1 MKKFFYAVSAIIV
14 IVIAGS
20 FLITSGVLVEIDG
33 VGPMSAQPV
42 PAAAIEERGNRQA
55 AAAATIG
62 EPVDKQILFGDL
74 HVHTTYSF
82 DAFLSSLPMMN
93 DSGSHPLGNA
103 CDFARYC
110 SALDFWSI
118 NDHAEAL
125 TSNRWQETISAIQQC
140 NAVSESSPVPDTV
153 AFLGWE
159 WSQVGR
165 TPDEH
170 FGHKNVIF
178 LETDADK
185 VPTRPIHS
193 GGLARIGLR
202 GLSKATSLRLFA
214 LDPNRRML
222 EFAEYLAELR
232 AEPDCGPD
240 ESVRDLPSDCAE
252 GADTPEKLFAKLD
265 DWGFPSMVI
274 PHGTTWGFYTPGG
287 STWDKQLQGGM
298 HDEDKQFLLEMFSGH
313 GNSEEYRD
321 FRAIVLNEAGQ
332 PVCPAA
338 TDNYLPSCQR
348 AGQIIQER
356 CLLSGAGAKECEHR
370 AALARQDYVNLGNG
384 GHVAVSG
391 EEAAD
396 WLDAGQCKDCFLPA
410 FNYRPGGAAQYILAI
425 TNFDDPANPRRFR
438 FGFMA
443 SSDNHRA
450 RPGTG
455 YKEFFRKGMTEAV
468 GPRNWRGERA
478 FRARE
483 PEPMPYSEAVFLP
496 QQADIDLEL
505 IETGSPRR
513 TVDVPPLLLMERER
527 QASFF
532 TTGGL
537 IAVHAPSRDR
547 AAIWNSME
555 AKEVYGTSGERIL
568 LWFDLLNAPAGE
580 TVVMGGAA
588 NMNAAP
594 QFEVRAIGAFEQLP
608 GCPDYAVNN
617 LGPERLEDLCRG
629 ECYNPSDV
637 RKTINRIEVV
647 RVLPQIEPGE
657 NVRQLIQDP
666 WKILPCSP
674 DPNGCTATFSDEEYA
689 SLGRDAVYY
698 VRAIEEPSLTVN
710 ADNLR
715 CEYDD
720 AGNCI
725 KVNMCYGGRRTPDE
739 DDCLAL
745 SEERA
750 WSSPIFVDWLP
761 PASVANEAA
770 GD

>member
-1 MKKFFYAVSAIIV
+1 MKKLLVALAALAIIAV
-14 IVIAGS
+14 AAS

-33 VGPMSAQPV
+33 IGPMSDQPV
-42 PAAAIEERGNRQA
+42 PAAAVEKRGTQQA
-55 AAAATIG
+55 TAASNIG
-62 EPVDKQILFGDL
+62 GGEKQILFGDL

-125 TSNRWQETISAIQQC
+125 TPKRWQETIGAIQQC
-140 NAVSESSPVPDTV
+140 NAVGESGPVPDTV

-165 TPDEH
+165 VPDEH

-193 GGLARIGLR
+193 GGLAREGLR
-202 GLSKATSLRLFA
+202 GLSTATSLRLFA

-222 EFAEYLAELR
+222 EFAEYLSEMR
-232 AEPDCGPD
+232 AVPDCEPAD
-240 ESVRDLPSDCAE
+240 SVRDMPADCVE
-252 GADTPEKLFAKLD
+252 GADTPDVLFAKLD
-265 DWGFPSMVI
+265 DWGFESIVI
-274 PHGTTWGFYTPGG
+274 PHGTTWGFYTPGA
-287 STWDKQLQGGM
+287 STWDKQLAGKM
-298 HDEDKQFLLEMFSGH
+298 HDEDRQFLLEMFSGH

-321 FRAIVLNEAGQ
+321 FRAVAVNEAGQ
-332 PVCPAA
+332 PVCPEPSQ
-338 TDNYLPSCQR
+338 NYLPSCHR
-348 AGQIIQER
+348 AGQIIQDR
-356 CLLSGAGAKECEHR
+356 CLLGGESAEECEQR
-370 AALARQDYVNLGNG
+370 AARARQDYINLGNG
-384 GHVAVSG
+384 GHVAVTG
-391 EEAAD
+391 ESAAD
-396 WLDAGQCKDCFLPA
+396 WLDAGQCKDCYLPA
-410 FNYRPGGAAQYILAI
+410 FNYRPGGAAQYIMAI
-425 TNFDDPANPRRFR
+425 TNFDDPQNPRRFR

-468 GPRNWRGERA
+468 GPSNWRGERA
-478 FRARE
+478 FRMAE
-483 PEPMPYSEAVFLP
+483 TEMPPYSEAIDLP
-496 QQADIDLEL
+496 QQGGIDMEL

-513 TVDVPPLLLMERER
+513 TIDAPPLLLMERER

-547 AAIWNSME
+547 RAIWDSME
-555 AKEVYGTSGERIL
+555 AKEVYATSGERIL
-568 LWFDLLNAPAGE
+568 LWFDLVNAPGGD
-580 TVVMGGAA
+580 TVVMGGEAS
-588 NMNAAP
+588 MNEAP
-594 QFEVRAIGAFEQLP
+594 RFEVRAVGAFEQLP

-617 LGPERLEDLCRG
+617 LGPERLDALCRG

-637 RKTINRIEVV
+637 RKTINRVEVV
-647 RVLPQIEPGE
+647 RILPQTDPGE
-657 NVRQLIQDP
+657 NVRDLIEDP
-666 WKILPCSP
+666 WKVLPCAP
-674 DPNGCTATFSDEEYA
+674 DRDGCTVTFSDEDYA
-689 SLGRDAVYY
+689 TLGRDAVYY

-720 AGNCI
+720 KGNCI
-725 KVNMCYGGRRTPDE
+725 KVNMCYGGRQTPDD
-739 DDCLAL
+739 DDCLAI

-750 WSSPIFVDWLP
+750 WSSPIFVDWQRAP
-761 PASVANEAA
+761 GTAPEAA

>member
-1 MKKFFYAVSAIIV
+1 MKTLRVALAAIAIIAV
-14 IVIAGS
+14 LGL
-20 FLITSGVLVEIDG
+20 FLITSGVLVEVDG
-33 VGPMSAQPV
+33 TGPMSDKPV
-42 PAAAIEERGNRQA
+42 PAAAVEQRSLQQA
-55 AAAATIG
+55 TAASAVGGG
-62 EPVDKQILFGDL
+62 EKQILFGDL

-125 TSNRWQETISAIQQC
+125 TPKRWQETIAAIQQC
-140 NAVSESSPVPDTV
+140 NAVGESGPVPDTV

-165 TPDEH
+165 VPDEH

-178 LETDADK
+178 LETDADR

-193 GGLARIGLR
+193 GGLARQGLR
-202 GLSKATSLRLFA
+202 GLSAGTSLRLFA

-222 EFAEYLAELR
+222 EFAEYLSEMR
-232 AEPDCGPD
+232 AVPDCEPAD
-240 ESVRDLPSDCAE
+240 SVRDMPADCVE
-252 GADTPEKLFAKLD
+252 GADTPDVLFAKLD
-265 DWGFPSMVI
+265 DWGFASMVI
-274 PHGTTWGFYTPGG
+274 PHGTTWGFYTPGA
-287 STWDKQLQGGM
+287 STWDKQLAGRM
-298 HDEDKQFLLEMFSGH
+298 HDEDRQFLLEMFSGH

-321 FRAIVLNEAGQ
+321 FRAVALNEAGQ
-332 PVCPAA
+332 PVCPEPSA
-338 TDNYLPSCQR
+338 DYLPSCHR
-348 AGQIIQER
+348 AGQIIQDR
-356 CLLSGAGAKECEHR
+356 CLLGGESAQECEQR
-370 AALARQDYVNLGNG
+370 AARARQDYINLGNG
-384 GHVAVSG
+384 GHVAVTG
-391 EEAAD
+391 ESAAD

-410 FNYRPGGAAQYILAI
+410 FNYRPGGAAQYIMAI

-468 GPRNWRGERA
+468 GPRNRRGERA
-478 FRARE
+478 FSMHEKDTPAF
-483 PEPMPYSEAVFLP
+483 SEAIDLP
-496 QQADIDLEL
+496 QQGGINIDL

-513 TVDVPPLLLMERER
+513 TIDAPPLLLMERER

-537 IAVHAPSRDR
+537 IAVHSPSKDR
-547 AAIWNSME
+547 RAIWDSME
-555 AKEVYGTSGERIL
+555 AREVYATSGERIL
-568 LWFDLLNAPAGE
+568 LWFDLLNAPSGD
-580 TVVMGGAA
+580 TVVMGGEAR
-588 NMNAAP
+588 MNDAP
-594 QFEVRAIGAFEQLP
+594 QFEVRAIGSFEQLP

-617 LGPERLEDLCRG
+617 LGPERLDALCRG
-629 ECYNPSDV
+629 ECYNPSDT

-647 RVLPQIEPGE
+647 RILPQTVPGE
-657 NVRQLIQDP
+657 NVRNLIEDP
-666 WKILPCSP
+666 WKVLPCPP
-674 DPNGCTATFSDEEYA
+674 DRDGCTVTFSDEEY
-689 SLGRDAVYY
+689 STLGRDAVYY

-725 KVNMCYGGRRTPDE
+725 KVNICYGGRQTPDD

-750 WSSPIFVDWLP
+750 WSSPIFVDWRR
-761 PASVANEAA
+761 EATAVIDTA

>member
-1 MKKFFYAVSAIIV
+1 MKKLLVALAALAIIAV
-14 IVIAGS
+14 AAS

-33 VGPMSAQPV
+33 IGPMSDQPV
-42 PAAAIEERGNRQA
+42 PAAAVQKRGTQQA
-55 AAAATIG
+55 TAASNIG
-62 EPVDKQILFGDL
+62 GGEKQILFGDL

-125 TSNRWQETISAIQQC
+125 TPKRWQETIGAIQQC
-140 NAVSESSPVPDTV
+140 NAVGESGPVPDTV

-165 TPDEH
+165 VPDEH

-193 GGLARIGLR
+193 GGLAREGLR
-202 GLSKATSLRLFA
+202 GLSTATSLRLFA

-222 EFAEYLAELR
+222 EFAEYLSEMR
-232 AEPDCGPD
+232 AVPDCEPAD
-240 ESVRDLPSDCAE
+240 SVRDMPADCVE
-252 GADTPEKLFAKLD
+252 GADTPDVLFAKLD
-265 DWGFPSMVI
+265 DWGFESIVI
-274 PHGTTWGFYTPGG
+274 PHGTTWGFYTPGA
-287 STWDKQLQGGM
+287 STWDKQLAGKM
-298 HDEDKQFLLEMFSGH
+298 HDEDRQFLLEMFSGH

-321 FRAIVLNEAGQ
+321 FRAVAINAAGQ
-332 PVCPAA
+332 PVCPEPSQ
-338 TDNYLPSCQR
+338 NYLPSCHR
-348 AGQIIQER
+348 AGQIIQDR
-356 CLLSGAGAKECEHR
+356 CLLGGESAEECEQR
-370 AALARQDYVNLGNG
+370 AARARQDYINLGNG
-384 GHVAVSG
+384 GHVAVTG
-391 EEAAD
+391 ESAAD
-396 WLDAGQCKDCFLPA
+396 WLDAGQCKDCYLPA
-410 FNYRPGGAAQYILAI
+410 FNYRPGGAAQYIMAI
-425 TNFDDPANPRRFR
+425 TNFDDPQNPRRFR

-468 GPRNWRGERA
+468 GPSNWRGERA
-478 FRARE
+478 FRMAE
-483 PEPMPYSEAVFLP
+483 TETPPYSEAIDLP
-496 QQADIDLEL
+496 QQGGIDMEL

-513 TVDVPPLLLMERER
+513 TIDAPPLLLMERER

-547 AAIWNSME
+547 RAIWDSME
-555 AKEVYGTSGERIL
+555 AKEVYATSGERIL
-568 LWFDLLNAPAGE
+568 LWFDLVNAPGGD
-580 TVVMGGAA
+580 TVVMGGEAS
-588 NMNAAP
+588 MNEAP
-594 QFEVRAIGAFEQLP
+594 RFEVRAVGAFEQLP

-617 LGPERLEDLCRG
+617 LGPERLDALCRG

-637 RKTINRIEVV
+637 RKTINRVEVV
-647 RVLPQIEPGE
+647 RILPQTDPGE
-657 NVRQLIQDP
+657 NVRDLIEDP
-666 WKILPCSP
+666 WKVLPCAP
-674 DPNGCTATFSDEEYA
+674 DRDGCTVTFSDEDYA
-689 SLGRDAVYY
+689 TLGRDAVYY

-720 AGNCI
+720 KGNCI
-725 KVNMCYGGRRTPDE
+725 KVNMCYGGRQTPDD
-739 DDCLAL
+739 DDCLAI

-750 WSSPIFVDWLP
+750 WSSPIFVDWQRAP
-761 PASVANEAA
+761 GTAPEAA

>member
-1 MKKFFYAVSAIIV
+1 MKKLLVALAALAIIAV
-14 IVIAGS
+14 AAS

-33 VGPMSAQPV
+33 IGPMSDQPV
-42 PAAAIEERGNRQA
+42 PAAAVEKRGTQQA
-55 AAAATIG
+55 TAASNIG
-62 EPVDKQILFGDL
+62 GGEKQILFGDL

-125 TSNRWQETISAIQQC
+125 TPKRWQETIGAIQQC
-140 NAVSESSPVPDTV
+140 NAVGESGPVPDTV

-165 TPDEH
+165 VPDEH

-193 GGLARIGLR
+193 GGLAREGLR
-202 GLSKATSLRLFA
+202 GLSTATSLRLFA

-222 EFAEYLAELR
+222 EFAEYLSEMR
-232 AEPDCGPD
+232 AVPDCEPAD
-240 ESVRDLPSDCAE
+240 SVRDMPADCVE
-252 GADTPEKLFAKLD
+252 GADTPDVLFAKLD
-265 DWGFPSMVI
+265 DWGFESIVI
-274 PHGTTWGFYTPGG
+274 PHGTTWGFYTPGA
-287 STWDKQLQGGM
+287 STWDKQLAGKM
-298 HDEDKQFLLEMFSGH
+298 HDEDRQFLLEMFSGH

-321 FRAIVLNEAGQ
+321 FRAVAINAAGQ
-332 PVCPAA
+332 PVCPEPSQ
-338 TDNYLPSCQR
+338 NYLPSCHR
-348 AGQIIQER
+348 AGQIIQDR
-356 CLLSGAGAKECEHR
+356 CLLGGESAEECEQR
-370 AALARQDYVNLGNG
+370 AARARQDYINLGNG
-384 GHVAVSG
+384 GHVAVTG
-391 EEAAD
+391 ESAAD
-396 WLDAGQCKDCFLPA
+396 WLDAGQCKDCYLPA
-410 FNYRPGGAAQYILAI
+410 FNYRPGGAAQYIMAI
-425 TNFDDPANPRRFR
+425 TNFDDPQNPRRFR

-468 GPRNWRGERA
+468 GPSNWRGERA
-478 FRARE
+478 FRMAE
-483 PEPMPYSEAVFLP
+483 TEMPPYSEAIDLP
-496 QQADIDLEL
+496 QQGGIDMEL

-513 TVDVPPLLLMERER
+513 TIDAPPLLLMERER

-547 AAIWNSME
+547 RAIWDSME
-555 AKEVYGTSGERIL
+555 AKEVYATSGERIL
-568 LWFDLLNAPAGE
+568 LWFDLVNAPGGD
-580 TVVMGGAA
+580 TVVMGGEAS
-588 NMNAAP
+588 MNEAP
-594 QFEVRAIGAFEQLP
+594 RFEVRAVGAFEQLP

-617 LGPERLEDLCRG
+617 LGPERLDALCRG

-637 RKTINRIEVV
+637 RKTINRVEVV
-647 RVLPQIEPGE
+647 RILPQTDPGE
-657 NVRQLIQDP
+657 NVRDLIEDP
-666 WKILPCSP
+666 WKVLPCAP
-674 DPNGCTATFSDEEYA
+674 DRDGCTVTFSDEDYA
-689 SLGRDAVYY
+689 TLGRDAVYY

-720 AGNCI
+720 KGNCI
-725 KVNMCYGGRRTPDE
+725 KVNMCYGGRQTPDD
-739 DDCLAL
+739 DDCLAI

-750 WSSPIFVDWLP
+750 WSSPIFVDWQRAP
-761 PASVANEAA
+761 GTAPEAA